1 MIVKWKGL
9 GNRITN
15 GEEKGKNARGKERK
29 GETERTSSSNL
40 SIFIHTTLE
49 THGTNVIFIK
59 TLKASI
65 SKI

>member
-15 GEEKGKNARGKERK
+15 GEEKGKNARDEERR
-29 GETERTSSSNL
+29 GEPERTSSSNL
-40 SIFIHTTLE
+40 SNFIHTTLE
-49 THGTNVIFIK
+49 THGTNVIFIE
-59 TLKASI
+59 TLKVSI

>member
-1 MIVKWKGL
+1 MEGIREQDNQWRRKG
-9 GNRITN
+9 
-15 GEEKGKNARGKERK
+15 ENARGKERK

-59 TLKASI
+59 TLKDSI